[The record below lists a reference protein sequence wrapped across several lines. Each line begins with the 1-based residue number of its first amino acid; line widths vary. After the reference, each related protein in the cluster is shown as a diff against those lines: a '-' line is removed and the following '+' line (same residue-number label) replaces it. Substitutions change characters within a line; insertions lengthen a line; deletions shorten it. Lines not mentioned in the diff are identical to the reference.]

1 MAQLKVLGNIQNT
14 GKIWLWLSNFNI
26 KENVTTLFYLVRK
39 LFCLIANR
47 QILCSILCMCGCIYS
62 NHSPALMMYIPLLKA
77 LFTYLYVRLLTLNKL
92 SKSILW
98 EIVAIQVHD
107 NSCAKTFRKP
117 PLNTRNIILSCYIR
131 VSLLLGI
138 CNPFDKEV
146 KFDKAL

>member
-1 MAQLKVLGNIQNT
+1 MFILICKMVNSSKLVTLRKECLESKRVEMAELKVLGNISST

-47 QILCSILCMCGCIYS
+47 QISCSILCVCRCIYS
-62 NHSPALMMYIPLLKA
+62 NHSPAFMMFIPLLKA
-77 LFTYLYVRLLTLNKL
+77 LFTYLYVRLLTFNKL

-107 NSCAKTFRKP
+107 NSCEKTLRKP
-117 PLNTRNIILSCYIR
+117 P
-131 VSLLLGI
+131 
-138 CNPFDKEV
+138 
-146 KFDKAL
+146 